1 MFEVTEDALGKIKEY
16 LQQQEQ
22 SSPIRVVLSQGGW
35 SGPSLGMALD
45 ELKDDDEKF
54 DNDGVTFLVNKDLL
68 EQVKPIKVDFI
79 ESPSGARFNIISK
92 LTLEK
97 SDGGGTCGSC
107 SC

>member
-1 MFEVTEDALGKIKEY
+1 MFEVTEEALGKIKEY
-16 LQQQEQ
+16 LQQQEET
-22 SSPIRVVLSQGGW
+22 SPIRVVLSQGGW

-79 ESPSGARFNIISK
+79 ESPLGARFNIISK
-92 LTLEK
+92 LSLQK
-97 SDGGGTCGSC
+97 SEGGGTCGSC

>member
-1 MFEVTEDALGKIKEY
+1 MFEVTDEALGKIKEY
-16 LQQQEQ
+16 LTQQGE

-45 ELKDDDEKF
+45 ELKDDDQTF
-54 DNDGVTFLVNKDLL
+54 DNDGVTFLVNKDLF

-79 ESPSGARFNIISK
+79 ESPLGARFNIVSK
-92 LTLEK
+92 LSAQQSE
-97 SDGGGTCGSC
+97 GGCCESC